1 MFDFVEE
8 AIESAGPRDAAE
20 AIGLHY
26 VSDASP
32 GTARKKAGRN
42 FSYRRADG
50 ARVTDGRTLERIR
63 SLVIPPAWTDVW
75 ICASPNGHIQ
85 ATGRDGRGRKQYC
98 YYPLFREARESTKYG
113 HLFDFAIAADGG
125 AGGMITPPPRGAT
138 AARTSRG
145 SARA

>member
-32 GTARKKAGRN
+32 GTARKKAG
-42 FSYRRADG
+42 SYRRADG

-85 ATGRDGRGRKQYC
+85 ATGRDAGAASSIVIIRY
-98 YYPLFREARESTKYG
+98 FAR
-113 HLFDFAIAADGG
+113 
-125 AGGMITPPPRGAT
+125 R
-138 AARTSRG
+138 
-145 SARA
+145 ARARSTSICSISPSLLMAAPAE